1 MQVLLNQPP
10 LFEGAGLQ
18 SGALFS
24 DCRTWRYKL
33 WRIWDATLPYL
44 QFICLNPSVADA
56 YRNDRTLVRCINYAK
71 SFSFGGV
78 FMTNAFAFV
87 TPDPEEM
94 KRAADPIGPE
104 NDYWLKE
111 VSRDAGMVIA
121 GWGLDGMFMGR
132 AEQVMKLIP
141 KVHYLKLSKDG
152 YPCHPLYLNKDLRPQ
167 LYVN

>member
-1 MQVLLNQPP
+1 
-10 LFEGAGLQ
+10 
-18 SGALFS
+18 
-24 DCRTWRYKL
+24 
-33 WRIWDATLPYL
+33 
-44 QFICLNPSVADA
+44 
-56 YRNDRTLVRCINYAK
+56 
-71 SFSFGGV
+71 
-78 FMTNAFAFV
+78 MTNAFAFV

-94 KRAADPIGPE
+94 KAAADPVGPE

-132 AEQVMKLIP
+132 ATQVLKLIP

-152 YPCHPLYLNKDLRPQ
+152 YPCHPLYLKKDLRPQ